1 MQVERV
7 TQERDE
13 VAADCH
19 NVERAFRDLS
29 QKYERTREVVAR
41 LTETESG
48 LKLSLETLQVR
59 LRLEEEKYDRR
70 KGEAEEGLSK
80 AAVRLADTQRTNTR
94 EIARLSA
101 LLRKAEMNVSS
112 LEVKINQKVEIIL
125 LFTIGLPVA
134 TVCCTEPGERRAD
147 GDVRRAA
154 QQAGQGR
161 RHRQLILSSSSKLFS
176 TALLYIHTEYM
187 LYTSILYQNSIG

>member
-1 MQVERV
+1 MKKPTEMRKYFCPKCPCCVCRSLHPCVQVVGGVQVERV

-70 KGEAEEGLSK
+70 KAEAEEELSK

-112 LEVKINQKVEIIL
+112 LEVKINQKVEGIFDY
-125 LFTIGLPVA
+125 LFSLCQSP
-134 TVCCTEPGERRAD
+134 PF
-147 GDVRRAA
+147 AA
-154 QQAGQGR
+154 QSQENAELTGMCDE
-161 RHRQLILSSSSKLFS
+161 LLSKLDRGAG
-176 TALLYIHTEYM
+176 TA
-187 LYTSILYQNSIG
+187 S